1 MSIASSKAE
10 QNSRPNLNINT
21 KRDSTIEE
29 SLKTYQL
36 LEALRSGDTTVLS
49 SLLSNYS
56 SPTLTSQNSI
66 ASDIYH
72 VIPPSPLILAVQ
84 CATMAT
90 IEFIITNF
98 SQIIEINQRDQHGN
112 TALHYA
118 AKSGR
123 IDLVE
128 LLMKQKYINDT
139 ITNHDGKQPVE
150 VAKNREVTNFLEEDR
165 ANFVE
170 RASNLFQQ
178 YVADSNYVGIQ
189 SLFQDPR
196 AAALVNINHINPTTG
211 ATLLH
216 DVTRKKDLDMVQFC
230 LDHGA
235 DLAIR
240 DRKGKLP
247 ADLIKDEKI
256 KSLLKQGAPATSL
269 VITSLPNQPPML
281 KGYLHKWTNYAGGYK
296 SRWFVLE
303 NGMLS
308 YFKNQDDAGNS
319 CRGSINTKIA
329 KISVDSTDR
338 SRFDIIGKGSV
349 RYHLRANNPS
359 EAKRWVIA
367 LTQSSAYYEKND
379 RGRRQSIIDDSVSV
393 SDEMRVGR
401 SIHRSESHA
410 DTSTYP
416 DSDRDRSRSP
426 SNQSIDLENIP
437 GDDSYLMKI
446 SSTRA
451 QLEFQNQLLESLT
464 SIVSEPSSTESKET
478 TIIDAFAQSLRTLH
492 NLVDDVLRMTEERD
506 TYWNRKLEKE
516 LEAKRLWEESMRLL
530 AMEKSEMEKLIQ
542 QNAQEQKIRKKQ
554 LKAALAESQL
564 NSPSSP
570 SHLSSIDITETLNKP
585 EDSSNLTDYHG
596 QRGSMERAASVIS
609 LLADDYD
616 SDEFYDALDNEEGQ
630 DVVKLCDSE
639 VKLDNS
645 ITYIASSYCG
655 YPDHIREQLPLD
667 QKSLRPD
674 VSLWSILKNSIGK
687 DLSKITLPVY
697 FNEPTSML
705 QRMAEDMEYSEL
717 LDIGARQ
724 KGSTER
730 ILYVAAFAM
739 SNYSSTVGR
748 IAKPFN
754 PLLGETY
761 EYVRRDKAFRYISEQ
776 VSHHPPVSACYCE
789 SANYDF
795 FAEVDVKSKFWG
807 KSFEILPQGVSHV
820 NLKVPKEY
828 WPENVDGT
836 PESFAAT
843 GNPNAFSEHYS
854 WKKVTTCVNN
864 LILGTPWIDHYGD
877 MVITNHLT
885 GDTCV
890 LTFKARGWRGKDA
903 FEIRG
908 YVKDSNNNEVW
919 EIAGKWNERLV
930 ARRND
935 ESLLAT
941 NDDLGS
947 AYTTLNENLVDE
959 IQSPSPSHS
968 LTSVNTRPIY
978 LLWKRTPLPD
988 EPLPFNL
995 TQFAATL
1002 NDLPDGLENWIAPT
1016 DSRFRPDQRAME
1028 SGKYDLASSE
1038 KVRLE
1043 EKQRE
1048 KRKKRENGLIKEF
1061 EARWFSRDI
1070 EPDTGEKYW
1079 KFNSEYWKERERAG
1093 KEKSEGTGEGK
1104 WNVHDDDIF

>member
-1 MSIASSKAE
+1 
-10 QNSRPNLNINT
+10 
-21 KRDSTIEE
+21 
-29 SLKTYQL
+29 
-36 LEALRSGDTTVLS
+36 
-49 SLLSNYS
+49 
-56 SPTLTSQNSI
+56 
-66 ASDIYH
+66 
-72 VIPPSPLILAVQ
+72 
-84 CATMAT
+84 
-90 IEFIITNF
+90 
-98 SQIIEINQRDQHGN
+98 
-112 TALHYA
+112 
-118 AKSGR
+118 
-123 IDLVE
+123 
-128 LLMKQKYINDT
+128 
-139 ITNHDGKQPVE
+139 
-150 VAKNREVTNFLEEDR
+150 NRAD
-165 ANFVE
+165 FVE
-170 RASNLFQQ
+170 RTSNLFQQ

-196 AAALVNINHINPTTG
+196 AAALVNINHINSISGT
-211 ATLLH
+211 TLLH
-216 DVTRKKDLDMVQFC
+216 DVTRKRDLDMVQFC

-235 DLAIR
+235 DVSIR
-240 DRKGKLP
+240 DRKGKFP
-247 ADLIKDEKI
+247 IDLTKDEKI
-256 KSLLKQGAPATSL
+256 KSLLKQGAPATNI
-269 VITSLPNQPPML
+269 VITSLPNQPPTL

-319 CRGSINTKIA
+319 CRGSINMKIA

-359 EAKRWVIA
+359 EAQRWVIA
-367 LTQSSAYYEKND
+367 LTQSSTYYEKNAK
-379 RGRRQSIIDDSVSV
+379 GRRQSIIDDSV

-410 DTSTYP
+410 DNSTYA

-426 SNQSIDLENIP
+426 STQSIDLENIP

-451 QLEFQNQLLESLT
+451 QLELQNQLLESLT
-464 SIVSEPSSTESKET
+464 SIVSEPSSAESEANTVIET
-478 TIIDAFAQSLRTLH
+478 FTQSLRTLH
-492 NLVDDVLRMTEERD
+492 NLVDDVLRVSEERD
-506 TYWNRKLEKE
+506 TYWSRKLEKE

-542 QNAQEQKIRKKQ
+542 QNVQEQKMRKKQ

-564 NSPSSP
+564 NSPASP
-570 SHLSSIDITETLNKP
+570 SRLSSTDILEPMNKLD
-585 EDSSNLTDYHG
+585 DSSNLADYHG
-596 QRGSMERAASVIS
+596 QRVSMERAASIIS
-609 LLADDYD
+609 MLADDYD
-616 SDEFYDALDNEEGQ
+616 SDEFYDAMDNNDEEQ
-630 DVVKLCDSE
+630 DVVKLCDLE
-639 VKLDNS
+639 VELDNS
-645 ITYIASSYCG
+645 SPYIASSYCG
-655 YPDHIREQLPLD
+655 YPEHIREQLPLD
-667 QKSLRPD
+667 QSSRPD

-705 QRMAEDMEYSEL
+705 QRMAEDMEYSDL

-761 EYVRRDKAFRYISEQ
+761 EYVRRDKGFRYISEQ
-776 VSHHPPVSACYCE
+776 VCHHPPISACYCE

-820 NLKVPKEY
+820 RLKVPKEY

-836 PESFAAT
+836 PESFVAI

-908 YVKDSNNNEVW
+908 YVKDSNNKEKW
-919 EIAGKWNERLV
+919 EIAGRWNEKLV
-930 ARRND
+930 ARRTD
-935 ESLLAT
+935 ESLAT
-941 NDDLGS
+941 NEDLGS
-947 AYTTLNENLVDE
+947 AYNTVNEAPVDE
-959 IQSPSPSHS
+959 ILLPSPSTS
-968 LTSVNTRPIY
+968 LTSVNPRPIY

-988 EPLPFNL
+988 EPLTFNL
-995 TQFAATL
+995 TTFAATL
-1002 NDLPDGLENWIAPT
+1002 NDLPDSLTNWIAPT

-1028 SGKYDLASSE
+1028 SGLYDTASSE
-1038 KVRLE
+1038 KIRLE
-1043 EKQRE
+1043 EKQRA
-1048 KRKKRENGLIKEF
+1048 KRKKRENGLMPAF

-1079 KFNSEYWKERERAG
+1079 KFNDEYWKERERAG

-1104 WNVHDDDIF
+1104 WNISDDDVF